1 MLWTYYYDSPL
12 GLIELIAD
20 ADYLLEA
27 HFSDKKCHEKKN
39 SEVKSPILYQAINW
53 LDAYFNGQ
61 TDVELPNLKIDGTL
75 FQQSV
80 LKASLKIP
88 FGTTLSYGQLAK
100 QVDCLSAQSVG
111 GALGRNK
118 LLIFIPCHRI
128 VGVNGQLTGYLGGID
143 KKEWLI
149 KHEIQELKK

>member
-1 MLWTYYYDSPL
+1 MLYSYYYDSPL
-12 GLIELIAD
+12 GPIELIAD
-20 ADYLLEA
+20 DDYLLEA
-27 HFSDKKCHEKKN
+27 CFC
-39 SEVKSPILYQAINW
+39 SEGRSHQGNLEVGSPVLHQAVHW

-61 TDVELPNLKIDGTL
+61 TDAELPHLKIDGTP
-75 FQQSV
+75 FQQRV
-80 LKASLKIP
+80 LEASLKIP

-100 QVDCLSAQSVG
+100 QVDCLSSQAVG

-143 KKEWLI
+143 KKEWLL